1 MYAPTDL
8 NDGMLTH
15 YLRTSDT
22 LRAHLVHNGTLNIL
36 QCGAFGDGVND
47 DFTFITKA
55 LKKGFPLFFPKRTY
69 KVSGPLR
76 GVICLYSVYKFLT
89 LGPFYNGYG
98 VDPFYIWYS
107 YPWYNNLLG

>member
-1 MYAPTDL
+1 MPMTNYIL
-8 NDGMLTH
+8 GVLVFM
-15 YLRTSDT
+15 T
-22 LRAHLVHNGTLNIL
+22 L
-36 QCGAFGDGVND
+36 
-47 DFTFITKA
+47 
-55 LKKGFPLFFPKRTY
+55 Y

-107 YPWYNNLLG
+107 YPWYNNYSDSLINYQIYLENMRRGSYVCLL